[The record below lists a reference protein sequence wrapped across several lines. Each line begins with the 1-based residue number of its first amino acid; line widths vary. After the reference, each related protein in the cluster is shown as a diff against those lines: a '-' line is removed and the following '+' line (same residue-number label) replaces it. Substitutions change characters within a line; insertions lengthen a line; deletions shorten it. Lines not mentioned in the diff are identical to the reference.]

1 MTAKFYDYFSG
12 NDYDNRVVFKDS
24 QREYTVLEVKQILEK
39 KLDAGEKF
47 KDIIDFLTNVIRDK
61 NYITKIYT
69 SGTSANNPKC
79 VQKSMKNFLDESRD
93 VWNELGLDRGLEFIS
108 TTTINHLF
116 GLCFQLI
123 IPLDNGCIINLDR
136 ISYPE
141 DLKIKNAV
149 LITTP
154 SFLEALRKYDACPE
168 VKPKVII
175 SAGAPL
181 SRETFDYAIKI
192 SERVIDLYGSTETG
206 SIAYR
211 ERPDGEKLKLF
222 KGIKILETKEN
233 GTLIKTN
240 YSYESSQKLSDRIKL
255 LNEEEIELLGRC
267 DRVLK
272 VQEKR
277 IRADEIEIEIRK
289 QSFVEACFCLDTG
302 GKIGALC
309 VLSKEGLDFLIKEGK
324 LEIVKQLKLA
334 LNNKFEVIPQKWKFF
349 DKIPVNERGKVD
361 IEKIKAI
368 FDINLSLP
376 LVLSRNIAEDKAV
389 FELCFLRS
397 SNFFQGHF
405 EGLPI
410 LAGVV
415 QLFYADF
422 FIKEAFNIECR
433 QGQIRRIKFSNIIR
447 PEKKLK
453 LILNHAGN
461 GISFKFEDDNL
472 TYSSGVFPIKNYL

>member
-154 SFLEALRKYDACPE
+154 
-168 VKPKVII
+168 
-175 SAGAPL
+175 
-181 SRETFDYAIKI
+181 
-192 SERVIDLYGSTETG
+192 
-206 SIAYR
+206 
-211 ERPDGEKLKLF
+211 
-222 KGIKILETKEN
+222 
-233 GTLIKTN
+233 
-240 YSYESSQKLSDRIKL
+240 
-255 LNEEEIELLGRC
+255 
-267 DRVLK
+267 
-272 VQEKR
+272 
-277 IRADEIEIEIRK
+277 
-289 QSFVEACFCLDTG
+289 
-302 GKIGALC
+302 
-309 VLSKEGLDFLIKEGK
+309 
-324 LEIVKQLKLA
+324 
-334 LNNKFEVIPQKWKFF
+334 
-349 DKIPVNERGKVD
+349 
-361 IEKIKAI
+361 
-368 FDINLSLP
+368 
-376 LVLSRNIAEDKAV
+376 
-389 FELCFLRS
+389 
-397 SNFFQGHF
+397 
-405 EGLPI
+405 
-410 LAGVV
+410 
-415 QLFYADF
+415 
-422 FIKEAFNIECR
+422 
-433 QGQIRRIKFSNIIR
+433 
-447 PEKKLK
+447 
-453 LILNHAGN
+453 
-461 GISFKFEDDNL
+461 
-472 TYSSGVFPIKNYL
+472 